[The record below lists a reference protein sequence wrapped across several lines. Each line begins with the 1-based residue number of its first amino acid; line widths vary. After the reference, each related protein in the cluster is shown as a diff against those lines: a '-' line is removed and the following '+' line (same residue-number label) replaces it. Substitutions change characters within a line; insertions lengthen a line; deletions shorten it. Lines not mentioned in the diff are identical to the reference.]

1 MFSLIAQKLVAAKL
15 RIYKNKTQ
23 TKHQYSPRIK

>member
-1 MFSLIAQKLVAAKL
+1 MFSLIAQKFVVVKL

-23 TKHQYSPRIK
+23 TKHQYLPCIK